1 MAKRGG
7 LGTNLDALIPT
18 SLTVAGKEVGQQ
30 NEIDINLIS
39 PNPKQPRTVFDEA
52 ALKELMVS
60 IKEIGILQP
69 PVVREVSGGRYEL
82 IMGERRY
89 RAAKAVGLKTI
100 PVIIR
105 QTPDNELLRE
115 ALIENIH
122 RSQLNPLEE
131 GAAYAQLLSDFNCTH
146 EELATKL
153 GRSRPHLS
161 NTMRLLTLPQAVQK
175 RVALGIISAGHAR
188 ALLGLTDA
196 AEIEKLA
203 NRIVAENLSVR
214 SVEEI
219 IATGGS
225 GKKSTKRKPRSGNPE
240 LNEIAEELGDYL
252 DTRVK
257 IEGSAGK
264 GKIVIEY
271 SGGQDLQRI
280 IKEIKSQLLLNYIF
294 KVNDKFRIFSVKVL
308 R

>member
-1 MAKRGG
+1 MVKRGG
-7 LGTNLDALIPT
+7 LGTNLDSLIPT

-60 IKEIGILQP
+60 IKEVGILQP

-161 NTMRLLTLPQAVQK
+161 NTMRLLSLPPTVQN

-188 ALLGLTDA
+188 ALLGLTDVV
-196 AEIEKLA
+196 EIEKLA

-219 IATGGS
+219 IATGGI
-225 GKKSTKRKPRSGNPE
+225 GKKSIKRKSRSGNPE

-257 IEGSAGK
+257 IQGSASK

-271 SGGQDLQRI
+271 SGSQDLQRI
-280 IKEIKSQLLLNYIF
+280 IKEIKS
-294 KVNDKFRIFSVKVL
+294 
-308 R
+308 

>member
-52 ALKELMVS
+52 ALNELMAS

-161 NTMRLLTLPQAVQK
+161 NTMRLLSLPPTVQN

-196 AEIEKLA
+196 SEIEKLA

-225 GKKSTKRKPRSGNPE
+225 GKKSNKRKVRKGNPE

-271 SGGQDLQRI
+271 SGGEDLQRI
-280 IKEIKSQLLLNYIF
+280 IKEIKN
-294 KVNDKFRIFSVKVL
+294 
-308 R
+308 

>member
-18 SLTVAGKEVGQQ
+18 SLTVGGKEVGQQ

-39 PNPKQPRTVFDEA
+39 PNPKQPRIVFDEA

-60 IKEIGILQP
+60 INEIGILQP

-225 GKKSTKRKPRSGNPE
+225 GKKSSKRKIRKGNPE

-257 IEGSAGK
+257 IEGSANK

-280 IKEIKSQLLLNYIF
+280 IKEIKS
-294 KVNDKFRIFSVKVL
+294 
-308 R
+308 